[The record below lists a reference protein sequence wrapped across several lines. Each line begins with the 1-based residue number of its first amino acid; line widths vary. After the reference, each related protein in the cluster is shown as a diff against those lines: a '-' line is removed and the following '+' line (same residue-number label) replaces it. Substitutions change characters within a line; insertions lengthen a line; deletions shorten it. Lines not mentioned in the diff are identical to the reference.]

1 MTTRSTGLCS
11 KWTMLTMAVLPL
23 LVACQSVPTQG
34 AGLAKQATAV
44 AVAPQDVPVPVL
56 GKDAKGQSI
65 IAFFGAPDTDSEG
78 GLFKEAQQGG
88 FYRVYTGKNAAGQLQ
103 VQDFYQANGAPQTS
117 VFAVDPAAN
126 LLDWAV
132 LPQDGQITFYR
143 PNGAVRGVTTYQQ
156 GKLEGK
162 DIYYNADGTE
172 RSVYTWRNDLLDGP
186 FFAQYPG
193 SQSRVEGVAKDDSIV
208 SIKAFDD
215 RGQPLPQEDAERLLE
230 ASMIFWYDDIF
241 Q

>member
-1 MTTRSTGLCS
+1 MTTRSTGFCN
-11 KWTMLTMAVLPL
+11 KWTVLTMAVLPL
-23 LVACQSVPTQG
+23 LVACQSVPTKE
-34 AGLAKQATAV
+34 AAAEAPAAAV
-44 AVAPQDVPVPVL
+44 AAEVVADNVPVL
-56 GKDAKGQSI
+56 GKDAQGQAI
-65 IAFFGAPDTDSEG
+65 IAYFGAPDSEG
-78 GLFKEAQQGG
+78 EGTLFKQAQKGG
-88 FYRVYTGKNAAGQLQ
+88 FYRVYSGKNGAGQLL
-103 VQDFYQANGAPQTS
+103 VQDFYQSNAKPQTS

-126 LLDWAV
+126 LLEWAV

-143 PNGAVRGVTTYQQ
+143 PNGAVRGTTSYQE

-193 SQSRVEGVAKDDSIV
+193 SKSRVEGVAKEDSIV

-215 RGQPLPQEDAERLLE
+215 RGEPLPQEDAERMLE

-241 Q
+241 E